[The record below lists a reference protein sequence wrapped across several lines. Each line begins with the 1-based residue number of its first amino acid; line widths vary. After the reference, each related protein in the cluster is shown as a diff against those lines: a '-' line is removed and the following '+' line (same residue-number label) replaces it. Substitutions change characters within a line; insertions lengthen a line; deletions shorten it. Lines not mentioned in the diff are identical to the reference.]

1 MAEGVG
7 FEPTDP
13 CGSPVFK
20 TGALNRSA
28 IPPESSNANNAT
40 GVRIGKLY
48 SKIGKTRTESI
59 GGLNLPSG
67 TRRRSESSSMRS
79 RTRAPVC
86 RGFLG
91 WDNGRGL
98 SVCDRK
104 NRLRNDEESKTTR
117 KAAHAR
123 FIVADP
129 RSACLAARFAST
141 CQARGANSVNSLSKR
156 GSLRSGSQSGESLKS
171 P

>member
-1 MAEGVG
+1 MG

-59 GGLNLPSG
+59 GALNLPSG
-67 TRRRSESSSMRS
+67 TRRRSEGSSMRS

-91 WDNGRGL
+91 WDDGRGL

-117 KAAHAR
+117 KAAHAW

-129 RSACLAARFAST
+129 RSACLAAICPPASPAPLSPLALT
-141 CQARGANSVNSLSKR
+141 RLTIYQIADRRGVDPKAER
-156 GSLRSGSQSGESLKS
+156 A
-171 P
+171 